1 MKKVVLLCAFSII
14 SVWMLG
20 ACSNESD
27 MQGTSEKPTASEVLG
42 EDSTADIFQFN
53 DTIYKSNVE
62 WAEKTEVTQNK
73 KVGEIKRMNSDKD
86 DFGNGTA
93 TKLSKGTIIYST
105 KERKEILLVSF
116 KGKLKK
122 YVALGEG

>member
-27 MQGTSEKPTASEVLG
+27 MQSTSEKPTASEVLG

-86 DFGNGTA
+86 DFDNGTA